1 MKMGQEHGI
10 QVDTTENADNFNEE
24 NLKQYQAVIFL
35 STTGDVL
42 NNEQQNHF
50 QRYIEAGGGFL
61 GIHAAADTE
70 YAWPWYGKLVGAWF
84 DNHPTP
90 DNVQKGVWYVADKSN
105 PASNFLP
112 DRWERDDEF
121 YAFKNISPDIHV
133 ILKIDEKTYRGGTN
147 GDNHPMAW
155 YQNFDGGRS
164 FYTAGG
170 HTDASYT
177 EPLFVR
183 HLWEGLNYVIGG
195 ENPKALDYSKTILKK
210 MPEENRFTK
219 VVLDEK
225 LEEPMELTVLP
236 DNRVLFIER
245 RGNIKLFTPTTG
257 KSKVIAKIP
266 VSTKYTDAAGK
277 VSEAE
282 DGLLGL
288 TKDPQFTK
296 NNWIYLYYSPEGKE
310 AKNVLARYELKGDQ
324 LLLNSKKVLLE
335 VATQRE
341 QCCHTGGSITFDGSG
356 NLFLSTGDNS
366 SPRADGFSPID
377 ERPGRSP
384 WDAQK
389 SSGNTNDLRG
399 KVLRIHPQA
408 DGTYTIPEGNL
419 FPKGENRTRPEIYTM
434 GHRNPF
440 RISVDPKNGYL
451 YWGEVGPDAN
461 EPSPTRGPEG
471 YDEFGQAKAAG
482 NFGWPYLVADNK
494 AYVDYSYADSK
505 SGNNFDPNNLINNSP
520 NNTGLSKLP
529 PAQKAFIWYPYAES
543 KEFPLLGSGGRTAMA
558 GPVYHS
564 DDFKN
569 AKRAFP
575 EYYDGKLLIYEWM
588 RGWIM
593 SVTLDKDG
601 NYSSMEPFISSKKYS
616 NPMDMEFGPDGDL
629 YMIEYGTGWFQ
640 GNDDSRLVR
649 IEYNAG
655 NRKPQILA
663 SSDKNAGALPL
674 TVQFNADKTTDPDL
688 DALKY
693 SWKISGA
700 GQPVITDEVPNPK
713 ITLKKAGIYKAQL
726 VVTDI
731 KGATSSKTFQIMAG
745 NEPPTLAFNI
755 TPGNRTFFYPNKPIN
770 YSVSVSDKEDGS
782 LANGKIKASQVAVT
796 ADYLAEGYDKI
807 AIAQGH
813 RSADESVQFGS
824 GKVLIAKNDCNACHK
839 VNTKSIGP
847 AFTQISLKY
856 KEDKSAPNRLVK
868 KVING
873 GAGVWGDIPMSAHP
887 KLSPEDASQM
897 VNYII
902 SITRKSLAKNTL
914 PVKGSIYAKLPDGD
928 KGTGVYLLRA
938 AYTDRG
944 ANGLPGITSEKT
956 FTLRNSKVS
965 AAAYDALNSGQPY
978 KAPGIGT
985 IILASNGG
993 HLALKKIDL
1002 TGIKQVVIATM
1013 APKELANAAGGSIEL
1028 RSGSP
1033 TGKIIGLSSP
1043 IVQSEKMVPISATI
1057 PINDVSGLHD
1067 LYFMFKNNEVPA
1079 GRLVYILLN
1088 FEFKNE

>member
-1 MKMGQEHGI
+1 MKWKSWMISFFIVSGVAAICSFALYQSPKKILVFSKTTVYRHSSIEAGKVALMKMGQEHGI
-10 QVDTTENADNFNEE
+10 QVDTTENSSNFNEE
-24 NLKQYQAVIFL
+24 NLKQYQAVVFL

-50 QRYIEAGGGFL
+50 QRYIEAGGGYL

-70 YAWPWYGKLVGAWF
+70 YGWPWYGKLVGAWF
-84 DNHPTP
+84 DNHPMP
-90 DNVQKGVWYVADKSN
+90 DNVQKGIWYVADKNN
-105 PASNFLP
+105 PATSFLP
-112 DRWERDDEF
+112 DRWEREDEF
-121 YAFKNISPDIHV
+121 YAYKNISPDIHV
-133 ILKIDEKTYRGGTN
+133 LLKIDEKTYRGGTN

-155 YQNFDGGRS
+155 YQDFDGGRS

-170 HTDASYT
+170 HTDASYS

-195 ENPKALDYSKTILKK
+195 ESPKALDYSKTVLKK

-245 RGNIKLFTPTTG
+245 RGNIKLFSPATG
-257 KSKVIAKIP
+257 KTKVIAKIP

-288 TKDPQFTK
+288 TKDPQFAK

-310 AKNVLARYELKGDQ
+310 AKNILARYELKGDQ
-324 LLLNSKKVLLE
+324 LLLDSKKVLLE
-335 VATQRE
+335 VGTQRE

-399 KVLRIHPQA
+399 KILRIHPQA
-408 DGTYTIPEGNL
+408 DGSYTIPEGNL
-419 FPKGENRTRPEIYTM
+419 FPKGENKARPEIYTM
-434 GHRNPF
+434 GHRDPF
-440 RISVDPKNGYL
+440 RISVDPKTGYL
-451 YWGEVGPDAN
+451 YWGEVGPDAA

-471 YDEFGQAKAAG
+471 HDEFGQAKAAG

-494 AYVDYSYADSK
+494 AYNDYSYADNK
-505 SGNNFDPNNLINNSP
+505 SDDKFDPNNLINNSP

-564 DDFKN
+564 EDFKN

-575 EYYDGKLLIYEWM
+575 DYYDGKLLIYEWM

-593 SVTLDKDG
+593 SVTLDKDC

-640 GNDDSRLVR
+640 GNDDARLIR

-663 SSDKNAGALPL
+663 SSDKTAGALPL

-693 SWKISGA
+693 GWKVSGA
-700 GQPVITDEVPNPK
+700 GQPVKTYEVPNPK
-713 ITLKKAGIYKAQL
+713 ITLNKVGIYKAQL
-726 VVTDI
+726 TVTDT
-731 KGATSSKTFQIMAG
+731 KGATSSKTFQIKAG
-745 NEPPTLAFNI
+745 NEPP
-755 TPGNRTFFYPNKPIN
+755 
-770 YSVSVSDKEDGS
+770 
-782 LANGKIKASQVAVT
+782 
-796 ADYLAEGYDKI
+796 
-807 AIAQGH
+807 
-813 RSADESVQFGS
+813 
-824 GKVLIAKNDCNACHK
+824 VL
-839 VNTKSIGP
+839 S
-847 AFTQISLKY
+847 
-856 KEDKSAPNRLVK
+856 
-868 KVING
+868 
-873 GAGVWGDIPMSAHP
+873 
-887 KLSPEDASQM
+887 
-897 VNYII
+897 
-902 SITRKSLAKNTL
+902 
-914 PVKGSIYAKLPDGD
+914 
-928 KGTGVYLLRA
+928 
-938 AYTDRG
+938 
-944 ANGLPGITSEKT
+944 
-956 FTLRNSKVS
+956 
-965 AAAYDALNSGQPY
+965 
-978 KAPGIGT
+978 
-985 IILASNGG
+985 
-993 HLALKKIDL
+993 
-1002 TGIKQVVIATM
+1002 
-1013 APKELANAAGGSIEL
+1013 
-1028 RSGSP
+1028 
-1033 TGKIIGLSSP
+1033 
-1043 IVQSEKMVPISATI
+1043 
-1057 PINDVSGLHD
+1057 
-1067 LYFMFKNNEVPA
+1067 
-1079 GRLVYILLN
+1079 
-1088 FEFKNE
+1088 